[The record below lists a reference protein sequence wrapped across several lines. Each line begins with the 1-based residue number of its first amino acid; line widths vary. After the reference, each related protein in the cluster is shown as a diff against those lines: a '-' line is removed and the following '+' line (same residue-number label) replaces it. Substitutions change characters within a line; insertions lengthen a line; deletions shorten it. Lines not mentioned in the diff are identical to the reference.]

1 MTAGG
6 GRGPD
11 VRPDVRRGIVAVG
24 FDDPRAAG
32 LLADFGADMDVRYP
46 GTEASHASGHDFD
59 PPGTFLL
66 ALDGGVPVGCAG
78 LRPHGPG
85 EGEVKRLWVAPAG
98 RGRGTAR
105 ALLAALVAHARQ
117 QGWSRL
123 VLETGLAQPEAIA
136 LYESEG
142 WQPVPPYGQYRE
154 DPLCRCFAL
163 DLAGP

>member
-1 MTAGG
+1 MTAVGD
-6 GRGPD
+6 RGPGAGPG
-11 VRPDVRRGIVAVG
+11 VRLEIVAVG

-32 LLADFGADMDVRYP
+32 LLADFGTDMGVRYP
-46 GTEASHASGHDFD
+46 GGQGSHASGHDFD

-66 ALDGGVPVGCAG
+66 ALDAGTPAGCAG
-78 LRPHGPG
+78 LRPHGAG

-154 DPLCRCFAL
+154 DSLCRCFAL